1 MVELRSAQVKP
12 ARSAVATFKN
22 LVKPAAAT
30 RERPHDKQR
39 HCTRPGENAA
49 CQPVMASDTG
59 NPLGTKSP
67 HGRGQ
72 RSLAAIVFTD
82 VVSFSARMQTD
93 EEATLELLKRDFDA
107 MREICTQ
114 HQGSVLKTT
123 GDGLLLYFSSA
134 VQAVACALAMQRFFA
149 EQAKTRPA
157 AQSLVHRLGIHLGDV
172 FVNEQ
177 DVMGDGVNIAARL
190 QAEAEPGGICISQT
204 VYDVVKN
211 KLALH
216 VTRLGPRELKNISQ
230 HIPIYKLLLEA
241 SVIESVPP
249 EESAPAFAGKPRP
262 SQPFTRGQK
271 LAAAGAVLVVIGA
284 LVTLVIRGQ
293 LRTQEEAA
301 KAEAAQKALAATL
314 AEDAPE
320 GGRDRLAAAL
330 ASWRGEIRSQR
341 SRAADEYNFAELARG
356 VRDPRSPVAGK
367 PEAQIRL
374 QVLGRMQGLF
384 TWLTGA
390 LQGYSRD
397 NPLIVHE
404 LSGTAP
410 KEIKV
415 YAGSDR
421 ALYYAEGGAI
431 RQRAWSELRP
441 PVVAAIVAGAI
452 HEAQP
457 FPPREAVLGAQAF
470 ASFYGLPELM
480 ESLRKG
486 RPKRL

>member
-1 MVELRSAQVKP
+1 MA
-12 ARSAVATFKN
+12 
-22 LVKPAAAT
+22 
-30 RERPHDKQR
+30 
-39 HCTRPGENAA
+39 PGT
-49 CQPVMASDTG
+49 D
-59 NPLGTKSP
+59 NPLGTRSSLAP
-67 HGRGQ
+67 GQ

-82 VVSFSARMQTD
+82 VVSFSARMQAD
-93 EEATLELLKRDFDA
+93 EEATLALLRRDFDA

-157 AQSLVHRLGIHLGDV
+157 SESLVHRLGIHLGDV

-241 SVIESVPP
+241 STIETIVD
-249 EESAPAFAGKPRP
+249 ESRDEAAAPKPRAAAK
-262 SQPFTRGQK
+262 PFSRNQK
-271 LAAAGAVLVVIGA
+271 IGAAAGLAVGLLLLIGLVVQA
-284 LVTLVIRGQ
+284 LLQAR
-293 LRTQEEAA
+293 QEAE
-301 KAEAAQKALAATL
+301 KAEAARKELAAML
-314 AEDAPE
+314 AEATPDTAN
-320 GGRDRLAAAL
+320 RDRI
-330 ASWRGEIRSQR
+330 ASTLSAWRNELRDQR
-341 SRAADEYNFAELARG
+341 SRAAEEYNFAELARS
-356 VRDPRSPVAGK
+356 VRDPRSSVAGK

-384 TWLTGA
+384 TWMAST
-390 LQGYSRD
+390 LQNYSRE
-397 NPLIVHE
+397 NPLVVRE

-415 YAGSDR
+415 YVGADR
-421 ALYYAEGGAI
+421 RMYYAEGGAI
-431 RQRAWSELRP
+431 RQRNWSELRP
-441 PVVAAIVAGAI
+441 PVMAAIIAGAMQ
-452 HEAQP
+452 EVEP

-480 ESLRKG
+480 EALRKG
-486 RPKRL
+486 RSKRIAR